1 MKEQEIQT
9 ILKDQQ
15 DILVQMNDRLHQIE
29 KQQSETKDY
38 SAELAHISG
47 QLEHLL
53 ADDMLIGLKESI
65 SNEIATL
72 SAVIMEVKEQQVE
85 QGKLISETPKRMKL
99 NVEHRL
105 TGRQRP
111 YVIIGTVLLLVSVFS
126 LFASIQ
132 LWRVNSALHDSDIK
146 IRMVRLL
153 YPQVS
158 LDMDSTYSNSP
169 KELKMWVKQ
178 EEERLM
184 AIKKAEESAKQS
196 KEQAERAKEEL
207 QRLKERKYD
216 SLK

>member
-1 MKEQEIQT
+1 MNEQELQT
-9 ILKDQQ
+9 TLKDQQ
-15 DILVQMNDRLHQIE
+15 EIVVLMDKRVQQLE
-29 KQQSETKDY
+29 KRQSEAKDY
-38 SAELAHISG
+38 SAELARIDGKMEHIVKDETLASMKASV
-47 QLEHLL
+47 LKHVEATVHLVTAL
-53 ADDMLIGLKESI
+53 D
-65 SNEIATL
+65 
-72 SAVIMEVKEQQVE
+72 EQK
-85 QGKLISETPKRMKL
+85 KLISEMPQKAKMT
-99 NVEHRL
+99 VEHRI

-111 YVIIGTVLLLVSVFS
+111 YIIIGTVLLLVSVFS

-132 LWRVNSALHDSDIK
+132 LWRANSALHDSDIK